1 MTRGG
6 LALGP
11 DAQETPQRRLSD
23 GGHLRREDVE
33 RKGTLVAT
41 SFNAVQRRVLGVLI
55 EKTLSQAGSDGLT
68 LHSIMIGCNQKTNR
82 EPVVEY
88 AEGDVARTVRELMD
102 MQLVAQAPPE
112 PGARVN
118 RFGQRVEERLGWG
131 RREQAVMAELLVRGP
146 QTVGEL
152 RGRIGR
158 MNVNL
163 DVPGVQA
170 IVDELG
176 STQTPPL
183 VVLPREPGRSAVRY
197 RHTMGAADPSPEASR
212 GLQSARTAIDDS
224 PAPPASEPPGDNLP
238 DRLGQV
244 EATVRR
250 LDDEVEMLKRKLAAL
265 EGRTPQDR
273 GII

>member
-1 MTRGG
+1 MT
-6 LALGP
+6 
-11 DAQETPQRRLSD
+11 
-23 GGHLRREDVE
+23 
-33 RKGTLVAT
+33 T

-68 LHSIMIGCNQKTNR
+68 LNSIMIGCNQKTNR
-82 EPVVEY
+82 DPVVEY
-88 AEGDVARTVRELMD
+88 SEGDVARTVGELMD

-118 RFGQRVEERLGWG
+118 RFGHRVEERLGWG

-163 DVPGVQA
+163 DVPGVQG
-170 IVDELG
+170 ILDELG
-176 STQTPPL
+176 SAETPPL
-183 VVLPREPGRSAVRY
+183 VVLPREPGRSTVRY
-197 RHTMGAADPSPEASR
+197 RHTMGADDPSAEASR
-212 GLQSARTAIDDS
+212 GLSRRAGTRTAIDDS
-224 PAPPASEPPGDNLP
+224 PAPLASEPPGENVP

-244 EATVRR
+244 EAAIRR
-250 LDDEVEMLKRKLAAL
+250 LDDEVGMLKRKLAAL

>member
-1 MTRGG
+1 M
-6 LALGP
+6 A
-11 DAQETPQRRLSD
+11 
-23 GGHLRREDVE
+23 V
-33 RKGTLVAT
+33 
-41 SFNAVQRRVLGVLI
+41 SFNAIQCRVLGVLI
-55 EKTLSQAGSDGLT
+55 EKALSQAGSDGLS
-68 LHSIMIGCNQKTNR
+68 LNSILVGCNQKTNR

-88 AEGDVARTVRELMD
+88 ADGDIARTVRELMD

-131 RREQAVMAELLVRGP
+131 RREQAVIAELMLRGP

-163 DVPGVQA
+163 DVLGVQA
-170 IVDELG
+170 ILDELG
-176 STQTPPL
+176 SRESPPL

-197 RHTMGAADPSPEASR
+197 RHTLGAEGPPAEASH
-212 GLQSARTAIDDS
+212 GLQSARTAIDDP
-224 PAPPASEPPGDNLP
+224 PAPSAPEPPGEDIR

-244 EATVRR
+244 EATVQR

-265 EGRTPQDR
+265 EGRAPQDR